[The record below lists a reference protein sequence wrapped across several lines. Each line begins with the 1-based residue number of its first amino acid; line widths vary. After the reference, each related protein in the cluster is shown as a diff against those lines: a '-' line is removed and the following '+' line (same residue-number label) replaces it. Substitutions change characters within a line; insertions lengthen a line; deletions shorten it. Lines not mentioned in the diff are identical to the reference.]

1 MEHILFMQLLFIDYV
16 HVSIKCSNIKCVA
29 MATASPY
36 VCLVTSV
43 LKEVKVFFFP
53 FVFAHVCGHEYL
65 GHKRL
70 SSSLSP

>member
-1 MEHILFMQLLFIDYV
+1 MQLLFIDYV

-29 MATASPY
+29 MVTTY

-43 LKEVKVFFFP
+43 LKGVKVFFFP

-70 SSSLSP
+70 PSSLSP